1 MGSPWLAL
9 FSGCYPGR
17 PGLHPR
23 ANVGPGDAP
32 RSGGR
37 SEPRPRERER
47 ERDRERERERE
58 TDRNKDVERQRLR
71 KTDRKRKSLDLDHR
85 GMV

>member
-1 MGSPWLAL
+1 MGSPRLAL

-47 ERDRERERERE
+47 ERKRKRERHTAKRQTRKKERQSKASAERQRMDRE
-58 TDRNKDVERQRLR
+58 TD
-71 KTDRKRKSLDLDHR
+71 
-85 GMV
+85 